1 MQHKEIE
8 MRDFNAALI
17 APILRGTGFRF
28 DKTYRQ
34 GGTKIKALV
43 YRVINTVAANIR
55 ADGY

>member
-17 APILRGTGFRF
+17 APILRTTGFRF
-28 DKTYRQ
+28 DKTYRR
-34 GGTKIKALV
+34 GDTKIKALV
-43 YRVINTVAANIR
+43 YKMVNTVAANLR